1 MDEFNVNFMNS
12 KYYLTEVDKQPQSIF
27 CYHNL
32 MGETFIEPHSHDKG
46 QFLYTEGGVVHVKT
60 NTRVY
65 YLPARHYMWI
75 PSGVTHAIY
84 PSSPNVIMRNLY
96 FPMTSNSSGF
106 YKKEGIYPINNL
118 LMELLLHTK
127 NWNGDIIKIHKN
139 KYPIVYAFKTL
150 IEQTV
155 SKSLDLELPQ
165 PTDSRLI
172 NIINYLTDQIH
183 KEHLLPKLAS
193 SFSMTDK
200 SLYRLF
206 KKDLGMSYI
215 KYYTQLRIFIS
226 LEYLMDSDYNI
237 SEIANMVGYNSLPTF
252 SNTFTKIMGK
262 RPSEYR
268 KANEVYLESHNE
280 F

>member
-1 MDEFNVNFMNS
+1 MKP
-12 KYYLTEVDKQPQSIF
+12 KYYLTEVDKNPKSIF

-32 MGETFIEPHSHDKG
+32 MGETFIEPHSHSKG

-60 NTRVY
+60 KNRMY

-75 PSGVTHAIY
+75 PPGVRHAIY
-84 PSSPNVIMRNLY
+84 PNSPSVIMRNLY
-96 FPMTSNSSGF
+96 FPLRKNSSAF

-118 LMELLLHTK
+118 LMELLLYTK
-127 NWNGDIIKIHKN
+127 YWKGDITKSKKN
-139 KYPIVYAFKTL
+139 KYAIVKAFKVL
-150 IEQTV
+150 LEKTV
-155 SKSLDLELPQ
+155 STSLHIELPQ

-172 NIINYLTDQIH
+172 IVINYLTDQIH

-206 KKDLGMSYI
+206 KKDLGMSFI
-215 KYYTQLRIFIS
+215 KYYTQLRIFKS
-226 LEYLMDSDYNI
+226 LEYLVNSDYTV
-237 SEIANMVGYNSLPTF
+237 SEIANMVGYSSLPTF

-268 KANEVYLESHNE
+268 KSNEIYIEP
-280 F
+280 